1 MNEYSQANGI
11 VDVRVDDRMIHGIV
25 STQWIPKYRAT
36 RAMVVNESASKNDM
50 IRSAMKMAV
59 PPGVALSCISPSK
72 AIANFQINKYERQK
86 VFVVGREVI
95 DIYLLFK
102 GGVEFKRVNLGDIT
116 QNANPT
122 VVLDK
127 TVRVTEEEKSMLR
140 EMRDAGILIHCQFRP
155 DDLIINCTSVLD

>member
-1 MNEYSQANGI
+1 MDEYLEANGI

-25 STQWIPKYRAT
+25 STQWIPEYRAT

-59 PPGVALSCISPSK
+59 PPGVALSCIAPSV
-72 AIANFQINKYERQK
+72 AIANFQIDKYKGQK
-86 VFVVGREVI
+86 VFVVGREIV
-95 DIYLLFK
+95 DIYSLFK
-102 GGVEFKRVNLGDIT
+102 GGVKFKRVNLGDIT

-122 VVLDK
+122 IVLDK
-127 TVRVTEEEKSMLR
+127 TVRVSEEEKSMLR

-155 DDLIINCTSVLD
+155 DDLIINCTTILD